1 MPLTIL
7 HATCFARRTATT
19 GCPALFVARPTARLA
34 AMAALRCGLA
44 VAVRPAGLLL
54 LAIWPILLWLLGRRC
69 AGRRWRLAAAV
80 ADRHFFAKALMMDA
94 EPTVRDPEVADV
106 LSDAWRAT
114 AAFRKAVADAPDWQ
128 SRTVLLMRAEQDA
141 GRGKYTRPFRH
152 RLSEL
157 ARPTGRHRSFSAARE
172 VVFARPREWM
182 ANAAVHYVGLW
193 THYTIHDE
201 AFSRRWAAWTEGLD
215 GGAPVVEDCQA
226 IALGGRSRGG
236 LRFRTGWRPWRR
248 SWPP

>member
-1 MPLTIL
+1 MLRTAHCDDGLSGPVRGASDRALGGDGR
-7 HATCFARRTATT
+7 AAVRSGRRRAARRAASA
-19 GCPALFVARPTARLA
+19 GDLAHPAVVARA
-34 AMAALRCGLA
+34 AM
-44 VAVRPAGLLL
+44 
-54 LAIWPILLWLLGRRC
+54 RRQ
-69 AGRRWRLAAAV
+69 ALAAAV

-193 THYTIHDE
+193 PHYRIHDE